1 MQEGKISFRDL
12 NRNVSILVSNAHPD
26 KLLGT
31 HFTRFTCTKA
41 QILTRQA
48 LLAFQ
53 QNVKRALGKPKTPP
67 KRKPDSPISPWSR
80 AQKSRRAA
88 FSASAGTQF
97 TCFTVQKYE
106 YSRCRRLLQSQ
117 DKTKRH
123 QGTRLRGASG
133 KRHWYSH
140 LSRISMS
147 IHIDIDI
154 EI

>member
-31 HFTRFTCTKA
+31 HFTRFTCTKT
-41 QILTRQA
+41 QILTQQA

-97 TCFTVQKYE
+97 TCFTGTKVRILTLQAPAAE
-106 YSRCRRLLQSQ
+106 SRQNQ
-117 DKTKRH
+117 AAGAYAPAG
-123 QGTRLRGASG
+123 GTREEALVFSPQQ
-133 KRHWYSH
+133 
-140 LSRISMS
+140 
-147 IHIDIDI
+147 DIDRYRYR
-154 EI
+154 